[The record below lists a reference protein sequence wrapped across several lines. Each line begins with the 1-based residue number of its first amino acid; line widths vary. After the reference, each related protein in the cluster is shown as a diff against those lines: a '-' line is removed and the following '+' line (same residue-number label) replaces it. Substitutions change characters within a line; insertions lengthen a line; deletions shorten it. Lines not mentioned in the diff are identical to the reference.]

1 MKALVALTALLL
13 IGIGLGIVHIQRSN
27 SELEITIDK
36 DRLRETTKKAVTAGK
51 KLLEEVDDVPLE
63 QEDAPIRS
71 RFDEPRAQIPFDF
84 NVEQTAARP
93 EETTIR

>member
-1 MKALVALTALLL
+1 MKALIALAALLL

-51 KLLEEVDDVPLE
+51 KLLEEVDNDE
-63 QEDAPIRS
+63 ISQDEAPIRPQ
-71 RFDEPRAQIPFDF
+71 FDEPRAQIPFDF
-84 NVEQTAARP
+84 GVEQTAARP